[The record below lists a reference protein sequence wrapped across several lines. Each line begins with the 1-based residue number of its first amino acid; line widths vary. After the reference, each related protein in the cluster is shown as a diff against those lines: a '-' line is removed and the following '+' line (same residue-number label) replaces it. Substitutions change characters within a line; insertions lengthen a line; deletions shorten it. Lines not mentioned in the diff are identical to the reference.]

1 MTDSSSKVVELNARR
16 ESPVDAAP
24 LSAAALA
31 LRDKAADFLQSQ
43 LVAFL
48 DEVDDA
54 LFELADEASNARE
67 QHVYFDAMREIRVNR
82 EIIEKRFSEAFIN
95 TFVAIAAGS
104 HNPSPVERGQ
114 AKLKLLESEALE
126 ELVALEGMANKAE
139 RRFLRE
145 VWVLCTAWQHVVS
158 GPVVAAKELPMG
170 PARIASAFGF
180 ACQSLDIDIKAK
192 LVVFKLFDTDVLAN
206 FGDLY
211 RVLIPVLEAQGLPL
225 EQLENS
231 SHSSPSAVVAE
242 DNATGSSLT
251 ANQDPA
257 QGSAQSPS
265 QSAALVT
272 QLFDALDGLLQ
283 NHSSDTATPKTAL
296 SKPSFMVALQEMQ
309 LEQFAQF
316 NVSVPQGGER
326 KTDFNAMAQM
336 LVARLNDVNWVAN
349 TDVSA
354 LSYQRDQ
361 DTINFVGT
369 LFQFILDGDG
379 LAESLKG
386 LIARLQIP
394 VLKMAMLD
402 KGFFS
407 YDEHP
412 ARKLLSA
419 LVSAGIGWSPV
430 AGVERDPLYKKIEDV
445 VMRILRDFGVDTQ
458 VFIDAYEDFSAFS
471 EKAKRRA
478 ELVAQRTVDAEDG
491 KAAAESARMYIAA
504 ILERKLGGVD
514 CPPVIT
520 KILQLGW
527 SKVLFLTYIQHG
539 KESDRFL
546 EDVGLI
552 ERLLWSVQPS
562 EDPGHRN
569 ELIAALPVVVETLRL
584 GFTRVSLN
592 SFETD
597 RWFEQLE
604 RLHLAKL
611 SRREA
616 VISTPT
622 DEPTTL
628 DKRRVDEPEQRQSSD
643 GASDHDGVQLG
654 ETFDETVGSS
664 QSPATLSETA
674 DVSSG
679 LNEEELAGLDAALSE
694 QLGDDANLSAS
705 SVHSVPLTAL
715 TSDDS
720 STELDQSSE
729 LDARRIQALRVGSWV
744 DFRQE
749 DGKMLRCRLAAVIN
763 GIGKYIFVNRS
774 GIKVAELN
782 RDELE
787 AALADHSV
795 VLIDDDRLFDRALE
809 SVISNLR
816 DMKDKPL

>member
-1 MTDSSSKVVELNARR
+1 MTDPSSKVVELNARR
-16 ESPVDAAP
+16 ESPVAAAP

-31 LRDKAADFLQSQ
+31 LRDNAANFLQGQ
-43 LVAFL
+43 LVVFL

-67 QHVYFDAMREIRVNR
+67 QHVYFDAMREVRVNR

-95 TFVAIAAGS
+95 TFVAIAAGNPS
-104 HNPSPVERGQ
+104 PSPVERGQ

-170 PARIASAFGF
+170 PARIASAFGL

-192 LVVFKLFDTDVLAN
+192 LVVFKLFDTKVLTK

-211 RVLIPVLEAQGLPL
+211 SVLIPVLEAQGLPL
-225 EQLENS
+225 EQLENT
-231 SHSSPSAVVAE
+231 SHSSPSAAVTE
-242 DNATGSSLT
+242 NSATGSALT
-251 ANQDPA
+251 ANQGTAQDAA
-257 QGSAQSPS
+257 QGPSP
-265 QSAALVT
+265 SAALVT
-272 QLFDALDGLLQ
+272 QLFDALEGLLQ
-283 NHSSDTATPKTAL
+283 NNSSDTVTPKTAL

-316 NVSVPQGGER
+316 NVPVPQGGER
-326 KTDFNAMAQM
+326 KTDFNAMAKM
-336 LVARLNDVNWVAN
+336 LVTRLNDVNWVAN

-478 ELVAQRTVDAEDG
+478 ELVARRTVDAEDG

-539 KESDRFL
+539 KESDRFT

-562 EDPGHRN
+562 DDPGHRN

-611 SRREA
+611 SRRDVVVTAPED
-616 VISTPT
+616 STKV
-622 DEPTTL
+622 
-628 DKRRVDEPEQRQSSD
+628 DKSAKDEPEQRQSIDGTSD
-643 GASDHDGVQLG
+643 VEGSELEETRNDTGAQA
-654 ETFDETVGSS
+654 TVIDSIENNV
-664 QSPATLSETA
+664 T
-674 DVSSG
+674 SG
-679 LNEEELAGLDAALSE
+679 LGKDDLAGLDAVLSKS
-694 QLGDDANLSAS
+694 LGDDVNLSAS

-720 STELDQSSE
+720 STDGVEGSE
-729 LDARRIQALRVGSWV
+729 LDAKRIQALRVGSWV

-749 DGKMLRCRLAAVIN
+749 DGQMLRCRLAAVIN

-782 RDELE
+782 RDEL
-787 AALADHSV
+787 ASALADHSV